1 MDHEMDENFLFF
13 GKFFTVM
20 TLQGHTNQI
29 TCLIETMDKLTKE
42 GEHRIAT
49 ETLKACFGTFFCG
62 LKSHFALLAIL
73 EMSLEMGLN
82 PANQIVSCSDCII
95 VYKAVEILCL
105 APKNGCREDSSH
117 CGNKKLSVTDDTNQC
132 E

>member
-1 MDHEMDENFLFF
+1 MDHEMDENIFLESFF
-13 GKFFTVM
+13 RVM

-49 ETLKACFGTFFCG
+49 ETLKACFGSFFVV
-62 LKSHFALLAIL
+62 LKGILHFLQYWKCLWKWASIQQIKLFRAVTVLL
-73 EMSLEMGLN
+73 
-82 PANQIVSCSDCII
+82 CIKQLRF
-95 VYKAVEILCL
+95 YAWLQ
-105 APKNGCREDSSH
+105 KNGCRDDSSH
-117 CGNKKLSVTDDTNQC
+117 CDNKKLSVTDDINQC